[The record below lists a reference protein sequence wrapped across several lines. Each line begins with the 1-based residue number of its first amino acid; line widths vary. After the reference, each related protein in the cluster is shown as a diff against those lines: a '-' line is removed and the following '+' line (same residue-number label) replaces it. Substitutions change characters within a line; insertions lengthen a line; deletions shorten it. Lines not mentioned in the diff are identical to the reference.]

1 MNALVKKTIL
11 ALMLCLP
18 LAMTAQKGGAGDAKY
33 LAGAV
38 PTENGYVT
46 FKQIFNTDGVTRE
59 QVFLALMDYAQQ
71 ALVKGPDALSKA
83 RITEAD
89 TLGGL
94 VVVSMEEYLY
104 FKRKAWTSDRV
115 RFNYQLIFRAMD
127 GGFAAEMRRL
137 TYQYDDVPNTE
148 LRRAEDWIV
157 DAVALTED
165 GKALKKKPGKHRR
178 CIIDR
183 KEAIFNGAL
192 EWVKKLLA

>member
-1 MNALVKKTIL
+1 MMKKIIMVIL
-11 ALMLCLP
+11 LCLP
-18 LAMTAQKGGAGDAKY
+18 IAVSAQKVADISKY

-46 FKQIFNTDGVTRE
+46 FKQDFKVDGVNKEKT
-59 QVFLALMDYAQQ
+59 FLALMDYAQKQ
-71 ALVKGPDALSKA
+71 LVEGPDHLEKA

-89 TLGGL
+89 TLNGL

-115 RFNYQLIFRAMD
+115 RFNYQLIFQVVD
-127 GGFAAEMRRL
+127 GGFSAEMRRL
-137 TYQYDDVPNTE
+137 TYRYDDIPNAE

-183 KEAIFNGAL
+183 KDAIFGGAL
-192 EWVKKLLA
+192 EWVKK

>member
-1 MNALVKKTIL
+1 MMKKIIL
-11 ALMLCLP
+11 ALLLCLP
-18 LAMTAQKGGAGDAKY
+18 IAVSAQKGDDMSKY
-33 LAGAV
+33 LVGAV

-46 FKQIFNTDGVTRE
+46 FKQDFKVDGSSKAQTY
-59 QVFLALMDYAQQ
+59 FALMDYAQKQ
-71 ALVKGPDALSKA
+71 LVEGPDHLEKA

-89 TLGGL
+89 TLNGL

-115 RFNYQLIFRAMD
+115 RFNYQLILQVVD
-127 GGFAAEMRRL
+127 GGFSAEMRRL
-137 TYQYDDVPNTE
+137 TYQYDDVPGTE

-183 KEAIFNGAL
+183 KDAIFGGAL
-192 EWVKKLLA
+192 EWVKK

>member
-1 MNALVKKTIL
+1 MMKKIIMVIL
-11 ALMLCLP
+11 LCLP
-18 LAMTAQKGGAGDAKY
+18 IAVSAQKVADISKY

-46 FKQIFNTDGVTRE
+46 FKQDFKVDGVNKEKT
-59 QVFLALMDYAQQ
+59 FLALMDYAQKQ
-71 ALVKGPDALSKA
+71 LVEGPDHLEKA

-89 TLGGL
+89 TLNGL

-115 RFNYQLIFRAMD
+115 RFNYQLIFQVVD
-127 GGFAAEMRRL
+127 GGFSAEMRRL
-137 TYQYDDVPNTE
+137 TYRYDDVPNAE

-157 DAVALTED
+157 DAVALTAD

-183 KEAIFNGAL
+183 KDAIFGGAL
-192 EWVKKLLA
+192 EWVKK

>member
-1 MNALVKKTIL
+1 MMKKIIMVIL
-11 ALMLCLP
+11 LCLP
-18 LAMTAQKGGAGDAKY
+18 IAVSAQKVADISKY

-46 FKQIFNTDGVTRE
+46 FKQDFKVDGVNKEKT
-59 QVFLALMDYAQQ
+59 FLALMDYAQKQ
-71 ALVKGPDALSKA
+71 LVEGPDHLEKA

-89 TLGGL
+89 TLNGL
-94 VVVSMEEYLY
+94 LVVSMEEYLY

-115 RFNYQLIFRAMD
+115 RFNYQLIFQVVD
-127 GGFAAEMRRL
+127 GGFSAEMRRL
-137 TYQYDDVPNTE
+137 TYRYDDIPNAE

-157 DAVALTED
+157 DAVALTAD

-183 KEAIFNGAL
+183 KDAIFGGAL
-192 EWVKKLLA
+192 EWVKK

>member
-18 LAMTAQKGGAGDAKY
+18 LAMTAQKGGADDAKY

-46 FKQIFNTDGVTRE
+46 FKQLFNTDGVTRE

-71 ALVKGPDALSKA
+71 VLVKGPDALSKA

-127 GGFAAEMRRL
+127 GCFAAEMRRL

-148 LRRAEDWIV
+148 LHRAEDWIV

-183 KEAIFNGAL
+183 KDAIFNGAL
-192 EWVKKLLA
+192 EWVKK

>member
-1 MNALVKKTIL
+1 MMKKIIMVIL
-11 ALMLCLP
+11 LCLP
-18 LAMTAQKGGAGDAKY
+18 IAVSAQKGADMSKY
-33 LAGAV
+33 LVGAV
-38 PTENGYVT
+38 PTENGYVA
-46 FKQIFNTDGVTRE
+46 FKQDFKVDGSSKAQT
-59 QVFLALMDYAQQ
+59 FMALMDYVQKE
-71 ALVKGPDALSKA
+71 LVEGPDHLEKA

-89 TLGGL
+89 TLNGL

-115 RFNYQLIFRAMD
+115 RFNYQLIFQAVD
-127 GGFAAEMRRL
+127 GGFSAEMRRL

-183 KEAIFNGAL
+183 KDAIFGGAL
-192 EWVKKLLA
+192 EWVKK

>member
-1 MNALVKKTIL
+1 MLV

-18 LAMTAQKGGAGDAKY
+18 LAMTAQKGGADDAKY
-33 LAGAV
+33 LVGAV

-46 FKQIFNTDGVTRE
+46 FKQIFDTEGVTRE
-59 QVFLALMDYAQQ
+59 KVFLALLDYVQQ
-71 ALVKGPDALSKA
+71 VLIKGPDALSKA

-104 FKRKAWTSDRV
+104 FKRKAWTMARV
-115 RFNYQLIFRAMD
+115 RFNYQLIFQAKD
-127 GGFAAEMRRL
+127 GGFSAEMRRL
-137 TYQYDDVPNTE
+137 TYMYDDVPNTE

-183 KEAIFNGAL
+183 KDAIFNGAL
-192 EWVKKLLA
+192 GWVKK

>member
-1 MNALVKKTIL
+1 MMKKIIL
-11 ALMLCLP
+11 ALLLCLP
-18 LAMTAQKGGAGDAKY
+18 IAVSAQKGDDMSKY
-33 LAGAV
+33 LVGAV

-46 FKQIFNTDGVTRE
+46 FKQDFKVDGSSKAQTY
-59 QVFLALMDYAQQ
+59 FALMDYAQKQ
-71 ALVKGPDALSKA
+71 LVEGPDHLEKA

-89 TLGGL
+89 TLNGL

-115 RFNYQLIFRAMD
+115 RFNYQLILQVVD
-127 GGFAAEMRRL
+127 GGFSAEMRRL
-137 TYQYDDVPNTE
+137 TYQYDDVPGTE

-178 CIIDR
+178 
-183 KEAIFNGAL
+183 
-192 EWVKKLLA
+192 

>member
-1 MNALVKKTIL
+1 MMKKIIMVIL
-11 ALMLCLP
+11 LCLP
-18 LAMTAQKGGAGDAKY
+18 IAVSAQKVADISKY

-46 FKQIFNTDGVTRE
+46 FKQTFKVDGVNKEKT
-59 QVFLALMDYAQQ
+59 FLALMDYAQKQ
-71 ALVKGPDALSKA
+71 LVEGPDHLEKA

-89 TLGGL
+89 TLNGL

-115 RFNYQLIFRAMD
+115 RFNYQLIFQVVD
-127 GGFAAEMRRL
+127 GGFSAEMRRL
-137 TYQYDDVPNTE
+137 TYRYDDVPNAE

-183 KEAIFNGAL
+183 KDAIFGGAL
-192 EWVKKLLA
+192 EWVKK

>member
-18 LAMTAQKGGAGDAKY
+18 LAMTAQKGGADDAKY

-115 RFNYQLIFRAMD
+115 RFNYQLIFQAVD
-127 GGFAAEMRRL
+127 GGFSAEMRRL
-137 TYQYDDVPNTE
+137 TYQYDDIPNAE

-157 DAVALTED
+157 DAVALTAD

-183 KEAIFNGAL
+183 KDAIFGGAL
-192 EWVKKLLA
+192 EWVKK